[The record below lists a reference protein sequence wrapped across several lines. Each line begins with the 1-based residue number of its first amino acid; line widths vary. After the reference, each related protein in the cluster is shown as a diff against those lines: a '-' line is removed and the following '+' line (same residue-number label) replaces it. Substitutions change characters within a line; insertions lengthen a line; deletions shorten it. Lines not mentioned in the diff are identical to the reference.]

1 MLTQEIRK
9 IFKGEI
15 VEKDIEV
22 FGRDA
27 SIFEVKPAVVVKPQD
42 VDDLK
47 KLVKFVS
54 ENKLTNA
61 GLSLTARAGGTD
73 MSGGPLNDSIIID
86 FANFNKIIEVGG
98 GPSTDSGLGY
108 AITEPG
114 VFYRDFE
121 KATLAKGLLLP
132 SYPAS
137 REICTVGGMA
147 ANNAGGEKSLSYGK
161 TAKYIEELRVVLSDG
176 EEYTLKSLTAQELE
190 EKKNTLGL
198 EGEIYR
204 QTHQLLES
212 NYDLIQNAR
221 PRVSKNSAGYALWDV
236 WDRKTF
242 DLTKLFCGS
251 QGTLGLITK
260 IKFRLI
266 EPHKFSKLLVIFL
279 KDFKPLGDL
288 VSTVLQYK
296 PESFE
301 AYDDNTLKLA
311 VRFWP
316 EMIRKMKGNAL
327 LLGLRFLP
335 EMLMLLT
342 GGMPKLVLIAELAG
356 DDEQAV
362 IKSTQDLKKE
372 IDAKFKVKSRIAK
385 DRTDAEKYWTIRRE
399 SFNLLRK
406 HVQGKK
412 TAPFIDDLIVRP
424 EQLPEFLPR
433 LNAILEPYKNIVYTI
448 AGHAGDA
455 NFHIIPLMNLSNERD
470 RSSILE
476 IAEKVYNLVIE
487 YGGSITA
494 EHNDGLMRTPYLEK
508 MFGQKMIGLFEEI
521 KKIFDPQNIFNPRKN
536 VRGDMQFAMNH
547 IKTNND

>member
-98 GPSTDSGLGY
+98 GY

-266 EPHKFSKLLVIFL
+266 EPHKFSKLLVMFL

-521 KKIFDPQNIFNPRKN
+521 KKIFDPQNIFNPRKK

>member
-61 GLSLTARAGGTD
+61 GLYLTARAGGTD

-98 GPSTDSGLGY
+98 GY

-266 EPHKFSKLLVIFL
+266 EPHKFSKLLVMFL

-433 LNAILEPYKNIVYTI
+433 LNAIMEPYKNIVYTI

-521 KKIFDPQNIFNPRKN
+521 KKIFDPQNIFNPRKK

>member
-98 GPSTDSGLGY
+98 GY

-521 KKIFDPQNIFNPRKN
+521 KKIFDPQNIFNPRKK

>member
-98 GPSTDSGLGY
+98 GY

-251 QGTLGLITK
+251 QGTLGLIIK

-521 KKIFDPQNIFNPRKN
+521 KKIFDPQNIFNPRKK

>member
-54 ENKLTNA
+54 ENKLTNT

-98 GPSTDSGLGY
+98 GY

-266 EPHKFSKLLVIFL
+266 EPHKFSKLLVMFL

-521 KKIFDPQNIFNPRKN
+521 KKIFDPQNIFNPRKK